1 VTKLLPVI
9 VVISLCGATLG
20 ASAQSQSETRNATAA
35 ETAPL
40 TADAIMARVAANQDR
55 TELARQQYVYHQH
68 IHVVTKKTNGK
79 LMREE
84 VSDYQM
90 VPQSD
95 KTQRQLEK
103 LTGKYW
109 GKGKYVDFSGEP
121 APNEDSLD
129 ASLVNDLREDLVE
142 PKSKDGIGQNL
153 VPFATEKLPRYTFRL
168 MGRETFQGR
177 DAYHISFTPADKNDI
192 DWAREAYIDATDF
205 EPIYA
210 YTRLSR
216 KLPFA
221 VRTLLGTDLP
231 GVGYSLH
238 YGKQPGGVWFPKTYG
253 SEFTLHVLFFL
264 NREVMVS
271 LDNKDFQQT
280 HVVTKITAEAPG
292 AER

>member
-1 VTKLLPVI
+1 MKWLPSLLLTFLWSAI
-9 VVISLCGATLG
+9 LG
-20 ASAQSQSETRNATAA
+20 ASAQSQTESQNVPTADSGS
-35 ETAPL
+35 L
-40 TADAIMARVAANQDR
+40 TAEAIMARVAANQDR
-55 TELARQQYVYHQH
+55 TELARKQYVYHQH

-84 VSDYQM
+84 ISDYHM
-90 VPQSD
+90 VPQED

-109 GKGKYVDFSGEP
+109 GKGKYVEFSGEP

-129 ASLVNDLREDLVE
+129 ASLVNDLRDDLVE

-153 VPFATEKLPRYTFRL
+153 VPFATDKLSKYTFHL
-168 MGRETFQGR
+168 VGRETFQGR
-177 DAYHISFTPADKNDI
+177 DAYHLSFAPVDKNDV
-192 DWAREAYIDATDF
+192 DWAGEAYIDATDF

-210 YTRLSR
+210 YTKLSR

-238 YGKQPGGVWFPKTYG
+238 YEKQPGGAWFPKTYG
-253 SEFTLHVLFFL
+253 TEFTLHVLFFF

-280 HVVTKITAEAPG
+280 HVETKITAEAPVP
-292 AER
+292 ER

>member
-1 VTKLLPVI
+1 VTKFIAAVLATF
-9 VVISLCGATLG
+9 LCGAILC
-20 ASAQSQSETRNATAA
+20 ASAQSPTETQKAPAVDAT
-35 ETAPL
+35 PL

-55 TELARQQYVYHQH
+55 TELARKQYVYHQH

-84 VSDYQM
+84 TTDYHM
-90 VPQSD
+90 VPQAD
-95 KTQRQLEK
+95 KTQRLLEK

-142 PKSKDGIGQNL
+142 PNSKDGIGQNL
-153 VPFATEKLPRYTFRL
+153 VPFATDKLSKFTFHL
-168 MGRETFQGR
+168 AGRETFQGR
-177 DAYHISFTPADKNDI
+177 DAYHISFAPADKNDI
-192 DWAREAYIDATDF
+192 DWAGEAYIDSADF

-210 YTRLSR
+210 HTKLSR

-221 VRTLLGTDLP
+221 VRTLLGTNLP

-238 YGKQPGGVWFPKTYG
+238 YEKQPGGVWFPKTYG
-253 SEFTLHVLFFL
+253 TEFTLHVLFFF

-271 LDNKDFQQT
+271 LDNRGLQQT
-280 HVVTKITAEAPG
+280 HVDTKITAEAPG

>member
-1 VTKLLPVI
+1 MKWLPALLLTI
-9 VVISLCGATLG
+9 LCSAPLG
-20 ASAQSQSETRNATAA
+20 ASAQSQIETQKPAA
-35 ETAPL
+35 PDAAPL
-40 TADAIMARVAANQDR
+40 TVDAIMARVAANQDR
-55 TELARQQYVYHQH
+55 TELARKQYVYQQH
-68 IHVVTKKTNGK
+68 IHVITKKTNGK

-84 VSDYQM
+84 ITDYHM
-90 VPQSD
+90 VPQAD

-109 GKGKYVDFSGEP
+109 GKGKYVEFSGEP

-142 PKSKDGIGQNL
+142 PKSRDGIGQNL
-153 VPFATEKLPRYTFRL
+153 VPFATEKLSKYVFHL
-168 MGRETFQGR
+168 VDRETFQGQ
-177 DAYHISFTPADKNDI
+177 DAYHVSFTPADKNDI
-192 DWAREAYIDATDF
+192 DWAGEAYIEATDF

-210 YTRLSR
+210 YTKLSR

-238 YGKQPGGVWFPKTYG
+238 YEKQPGGVWFPKTYG
-253 SEFTLHVLFFL
+253 TEFTLHVLFFF

-271 LDNKDFQQT
+271 LDNKNFQQT
-280 HVVTKITAEAPG
+280 HVETKITGG
-292 AER
+292 AERQ